1 VWLPCSLTSASSI
14 ATSPRAFSVGGAQVS
29 ASKALSICL
38 QPILLPWSALRGT
51 WLAADLLEKASWPC
65 SRPYV
70 TGFRVWKNTAA
81 RNPKTV
87 KMPTVQTFCSYA
99 SGNIV

>member
-1 VWLPCSLTSASSI
+1 MSKRIPRNDGYRRTPRDVAEALDVRG
-14 ATSPRAFSVGGAQVS
+14 PRA
-29 ASKALSICL
+29 
-38 QPILLPWSALRGT
+38 
-51 WLAADLLEKASWPC
+51 EKASWLY
-65 SRPYV
+65 SRLYV
-70 TGFRVWKNTAA
+70 TGLRVWKNTAA